1 MSSISLSQ
9 IVIPT
14 FTKGLKTLD
23 HIINRAEQHA
33 KEKGLDPNVEYPGA
47 RLVEDMNPLT
57 FQVQNATTTVRK
69 TLSRLTGQDIEAW
82 TDDERTIADLHK
94 RIGFALSL
102 LESVDA
108 KQIDDRAD
116 HQVELPFG
124 NQILKLSGKDT
135 ALSQGL
141 PNFFFHL
148 QTAYAILRA
157 KGVPIGKTDYLSS
170 FLAE

>member
-1 MSSISLSQ
+1 MASIPLSQ

-23 HIINRAEQHA
+23 HVIDLAEQHA
-33 KEKGLDPNVEYPGA
+33 RGKGLDPNVEYPDA
-47 RLVEDMNPLT
+47 RLIADMKPFT

-82 TDDERTIADLHK
+82 KDDERTIADLHK
-94 RIGFALSL
+94 RIGLALSL
-102 LESVDA
+102 LESVDT

-116 HQVELPFG
+116 DQVELPFG
-124 NQILKLSGKDT
+124 NKLFKLSGKDT
-135 ALSQGL
+135 ALNQGL

-157 KGVPIGKTDYLSS
+157 KGVPIGKSDYLSN